1 MAATSPSLGGSW
13 ESADHGS
20 IPALRLPVPARRCG
34 LDGVGEIRVGTA
46 SWTDKTLLASG
57 WYPSSANTAEKRL
70 AYYARQFPLVEVDA
84 TYYAPPAEQTAALWA
99 QRTPAGFTF
108 NIKAFSLLTG
118 HPAKPSALPT
128 DLRPET
134 DKKNVYPNDLKP
146 QAYEDLWSRFLSA
159 LDPLVDAGK
168 LGVILFQFPPW
179 FTIRKSN
186 KQYILEVAQRCEPL
200 RVAVEFR
207 HNSWFAGDNE
217 AETLSF
223 LRKHHLPFVCV
234 DMPQGHKSSVPP
246 VVASTSDLAVM
257 RFHGHSDKWTSHD
270 IQEKFGYLYS
280 EKELAEWAPQ
290 VRRLADE
297 AEQTHVLFNNCA
309 GDNAQRNAADLISLL
324 ESDDSA
330 DS

>member
-1 MAATSPSLGGSW
+1 
-13 ESADHGS
+13 
-20 IPALRLPVPARRCG
+20 LPGPARRGG

-99 QRTPAGFTF
+99 QRTPDRFTF

-118 HPAKPSALPT
+118 HPSKVSALPT

-134 DKKNVYPNDLKP
+134 DKKNVYPKDLPP
-146 QAYEDLWSRFLSA
+146 QSYEDLWSRFLSA
-159 LDPLVDAGK
+159 LDPLVAARK
-168 LGVILFQFPPW
+168 LGVVLFQFPPW

-186 KQYILEVAQRCEPL
+186 KQYILEVAKRCSPL

-207 HNSWFAGDNE
+207 HQSWFAGDNE
-217 AETLSF
+217 AETLDF
-223 LRKHHLPFVCV
+223 LRKHDLPFVCV

-246 VVASTSDLAVM
+246 VVAATSDLAVM
-257 RFHGHSDKWTSHD
+257 RFHGHSEKWTSHD
-270 IQEKFGYLYS
+270 IHEKFGYLYS
-280 EKELAEWAPQ
+280 DRELADWAPKLRELAE
-290 VRRLADE
+290 D
-297 AEQTHVLFNNCA
+297 AEQTHVLLNNCY
-309 GDNAQRNAADLISLL
+309 GDYAQRNATELINLL
-324 ESDDSA
+324 EED
-330 DS
+330 